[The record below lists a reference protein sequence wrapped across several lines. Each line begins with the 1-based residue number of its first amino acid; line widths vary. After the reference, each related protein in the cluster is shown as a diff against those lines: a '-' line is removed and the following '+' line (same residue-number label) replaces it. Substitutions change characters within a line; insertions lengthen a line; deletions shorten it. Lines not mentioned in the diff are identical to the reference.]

1 MDEEENNASSNNL
14 TPEGQARAAFF
25 AEERAHQQ
33 LYTKAMIEWGVAEY
47 ARRQTQKQRRAN
59 NDQFSRAF
67 VDPEEIKEDSRFWTF

>member
-33 LYTKAMIEWGVAEY
+33 LYTKAMIEWGVAE
-47 ARRQTQKQRRAN
+47 
-59 NDQFSRAF
+59 
-67 VDPEEIKEDSRFWTF
+67 